1 MSLFTK
7 SLIKE
12 IFKSIVLHGGTHARE
27 WISPITMVN
36 MARRL
41 VEGFRAGGEEAKYL
55 EDITWY
61 ITIVVNP
68 DGYWRT
74 YWGDRLWRKTTN
86 IFTPGVCMGVDS
98 NRNWDANWSGPG
110 ASGNSCDDT
119 YYGTAVFSEKET
131 RFAADFI
138 RKLVLYL

>member
-1 MSLFTK
+1 
-7 SLIKE
+7 
-12 IFKSIVLHGGTHARE
+12 
-27 WISPITMVN
+27 MVN